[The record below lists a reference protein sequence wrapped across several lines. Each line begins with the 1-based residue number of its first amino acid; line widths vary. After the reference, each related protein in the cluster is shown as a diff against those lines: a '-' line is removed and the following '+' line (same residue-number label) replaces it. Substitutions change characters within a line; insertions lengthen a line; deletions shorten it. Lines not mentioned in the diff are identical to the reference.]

1 MTGPFRDDLRFDL
14 AGRGVQ
20 LELLT
25 GGEAGLAL
33 TLERQGTRRTFAGD
47 QIALHALGI
56 GTLVTV
62 ELERAPE
69 SHRID
74 FSVLLPSVD
83 LHTWHSSQDLRVV
96 AVRTTHDDRQ
106 PDPEELPGGVSQ
118 SYEVVE
124 LRGTVTLLWS
134 ASKRNPG
141 ELCHLWVKGASVVPR
156 PGVGFEL
163 RRAEQQGENPEERR
177 LELTVR
183 EPPPGPTP
191 EPSTAVVAEY
201 RELACS
207 DIKTVII
214 LPETTNVPQGR
225 SLAVEVEPPGIFT
238 PRDEFS
244 CGGWEVTQDQISP
257 SDGFELI
264 VDATC
269 DRPVTLDR
277 AQQQGPN
284 PDHLWLR
291 ARSGDPA
298 KGTGSRRPRY
308 TERTQDPYAMVVILP
323 EGPCLHLANPI
334 RGKGDPS
341 EGRKA

>member
-1 MTGPFRDDLRFDL
+1 MSHRM
-14 AGRGVQ
+14 
-20 LELLT
+20 ELSLLLPDV
-25 GGEAGLAL
+25 E
-33 TLERQGTRRTFAGD
+33 
-47 QIALHALGI
+47 LHA
-56 GTLVTV
+56 
-62 ELERAPE
+62 
-69 SHRID
+69 
-74 FSVLLPSVD
+74 
-83 LHTWHSSQDLRVV
+83 WHSTQDLRVV
-96 AVRTTHDDRQ
+96 AVQTTHDDRP
-106 PDPEELPGGVSQ
+106 PDPEEQPGGVFQ

-141 ELCHLWVKGASVVPR
+141 TLCHLRVKGAPVVPR
-156 PGVGFEL
+156 PGVRFEL

-183 EPPPGPTP
+183 ELPGPTP
-191 EPSTAVVAEY
+191 EPSTSVVVEY
-201 RELACS
+201 RELSCS

-244 CGGWEVTQDQISP
+244 CGEWEVTQDRISP
-257 SDGFELI
+257 SGGFELI

-269 DRPVTLDR
+269 DRPVTLER
-277 AQQQGPN
+277 AKQQGPN

-291 ARSGDPA
+291 AGSVGPA

-308 TERTQDPYAMVVILP
+308 TERTENPYALVVILP
-323 EGPCLHLANPI
+323 EGPCLRLTA
-334 RGKGDPS
+334 
-341 EGRKA
+341 